1 MTVSR
6 YARNVCLICMTLS
19 KGMNAVN
26 SFEIHGKLPSLNEV
40 INANRTNRY
49 AGAKL
54 KRDIEILISA
64 AISAAIKNGSL
75 RPIEQSCIICIQWYE
90 ATRRRDADNIQSS
103 QKFILDALVKCG
115 ILKNDSRKY
124 VTQIYH
130 EIVDGNE
137 NMVIVNLESV

>member
-1 MTVSR
+1 M
-6 YARNVCLICMTLS
+6 
-19 KGMNAVN
+19 N

-54 KRDIEILISA
+54 KRNIEILISA

-137 NMVIVNLESV
+137 NKIVVTLETIKNKEELKNEKPPHT

>member
-1 MTVSR
+1 M
-6 YARNVCLICMTLS
+6 
-19 KGMNAVN
+19 N

-40 INANRTNRY
+40 INENRTNRY

-54 KRDIEILISA
+54 KKDIENIIC
-64 AISAAIKNGSL
+64 IAIKNAVRNGSL
-75 RPIEQSCIICIQWYE
+75 GAIEKPCTVHIRWHE
-90 ATRRRDADNIQSS
+90 KTRRRDADNIQSS

-137 NMVIVNLESV
+137 NKIVATLETIKNKEELKNETPPHT

>member
-1 MTVSR
+1 M
-6 YARNVCLICMTLS
+6 
-19 KGMNAVN
+19 N
-26 SFEIHGKLPSLNEV
+26 SFEISGKLPSLNEV
-40 INANRTNRY
+40 INENRTNRY

-54 KRDIEILISA
+54 KKDTENMICI
-64 AISAAIKNGSL
+64 AIKNAVRNGSL
-75 RPIEQSCIICIQWYE
+75 KAMDCPCTVHIRWCEK
-90 ATRRRDADNIQSS
+90 TRRRDADNIQSS

-130 EIVDGNE
+130 QIVDGNE

>member
-1 MTVSR
+1 M
-6 YARNVCLICMTLS
+6 ICTTLS

-40 INANRTNRY
+40 INENRTNRY

-54 KRDIEILISA
+54 KKDIEKTICTDIRKA
-64 AISAAIKNGSL
+64 VMTGSL
-75 RPIEQSCIICIQWYE
+75 GVIEKPCTVHIQWHE
-90 ATRRRDADNIQSS
+90 KTRRRDADNIQSS

-115 ILKNDSRKY
+115 IIKNDSRKY